1 LNVDGRISDDEFEER
16 NEGFNNEISAI
27 NQKIAKIQEDT
38 KKSENLAKTM
48 NEIRK
53 VLLGELDFGKG
64 FNSSIVDALIERVE
78 IHKTETPNNLDI
90 KVRLKA
96 VGQTKVL
103 QLKKTGRQGQGNGV
117 KLDTGVCYLPYMKA
131 VSKSCVVLTRKRRL
145 DKCRKS
151 NQSKNT
157 LKSQRTISALRIR
170 FANQQGQCDIIAAT
184 FFGGM
189 A

>member
-1 LNVDGRISDDEFEER
+1 LQDKDSIIETLVSVYSRVVGASKSDEQLNKLTAQITALKKKKDRLLNLNVDGRISDDEFEER
-16 NEGFNNEISAI
+16 NEGFNNEILAI

-48 NEIRK
+48 SEIRK

-64 FNSSIVDALIERVE
+64 FNNSIVDALIERVE

-117 KLDTGVCYLPYMKA
+117 KLDTGVCYLPHKPG
-131 VSKSCVVLTRKRRL
+131 VRRY
-145 DKCRKS
+145 R
-151 NQSKNT
+151 
-157 LKSQRTISALRIR
+157 
-170 FANQQGQCDIIAAT
+170 
-184 FFGGM
+184 
-189 A
+189 